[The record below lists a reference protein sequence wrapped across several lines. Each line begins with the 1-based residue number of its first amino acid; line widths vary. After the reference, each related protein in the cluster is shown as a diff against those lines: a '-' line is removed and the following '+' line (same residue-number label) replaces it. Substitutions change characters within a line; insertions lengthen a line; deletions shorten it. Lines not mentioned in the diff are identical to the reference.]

1 MNKEEKRVYMLLKSV
16 IFHYHGLDEDE
27 RQNLEDTAKELE
39 AYEELNWA
47 NQFIA
52 RDYIT
57 SFERAREY
65 LNDHI
70 SDYSREKRIGY
81 IKMVWDSNNIK
92 GYITELEIAAML
104 KLAQD
109 WKVENELKEL
119 VMANIQSNG

>member
-1 MNKEEKRVYMLLKSV
+1 MNKEEKRVHMLLKSV
-16 IFHYHGLDEDE
+16 IFHYHGLDDE
-27 RQNLEDTAKELE
+27 ERANLEETARDLE
-39 AYEELNWA
+39 AHDELKWA

-65 LNDHI
+65 LLDRI
-70 SDYSREKRIGY
+70 GDYSKEKRIGY

-92 GYITELEIAAML
+92 GYITELELTAML

-109 WKVENELKEL
+109 WKVEAELKDMVL
-119 VMANIQSNG
+119 ANFQSS